1 MIVALFRRYKF
12 FFFIGLAILGI
23 QIFLAYKSIKIPIES
38 SDGEGRWSEK
48 ASNKREFT
56 KSPRQ
61 KHLAAQ
67 NDDED
72 IINSNIQ
79 QQDVAHKSEK
89 SSSSNLLSDLRFK
102 PKCDIL
108 NDREVVSAVQRA
120 RTQNCKEHIIDVACQ
135 IKSNTFYPE
144 HLPNT
149 CPSGNY
155 IANRSLGCFKDDK
168 KHRLLPGFYSNFK
181 ETNSPK
187 KCIQMCLQSGYLYA
201 GVQYSTECFCGNTEP
216 PTDTK
221 LPDPN
226 CNMKCPAEPKS
237 ACGGYYTINVYETG
251 IASKLRIMRLLPVV
265 CSLNRFR
272 IFSTNCGSST
282 KNPRQEDSSRFPAD
296 TQWESAET
304 GSPIAQGAVQC

>member
-1 MIVALFRRYKF
+1 MIVALFRRYKL

-23 QIFLAYKSIKIPIES
+23 QIFLAYKSIKIPIGPSHGES
-38 SDGEGRWSEK
+38 KWSEK
-48 ASNKREFT
+48 VINFKKEFT
-56 KSPRQ
+56 KSSQ
-61 KHLAAQ
+61 KHFATH

-89 SSSSNLLSDLRFK
+89 LSSSNLLSDLKFK

-108 NDREVVSAVQRA
+108 NDREVLSAVQRA
-120 RTQNCKEHIIDVACQ
+120 RSQSCKEHIIDVACQ

-201 GVQYSTECFCGNTEP
+201 GVQYSTECFCGNKEP
-216 PTDTK
+216 PADTK
-221 LPDPN
+221 LPDPS

-251 IASKLRIMRLLPVV
+251 IASELHQYQIPRLDNFNLKLEPTFYHFMYLYTI
-265 CSLNRFR
+265 S
-272 IFSTNCGSST
+272 
-282 KNPRQEDSSRFPAD
+282 KN
-296 TQWESAET
+296 
-304 GSPIAQGAVQC
+304 I

>member
-1 MIVALFRRYKF
+1 MIVVLFRRYKLF
-12 FFFIGLAILGI
+12 FLIGLAILGI
-23 QIFLAYKSIKIPIES
+23 QIFLAYKSFKIPLES
-38 SDGEGRWSEK
+38 KFDRNNDK
-48 ASNKREFT
+48 VNSNKF
-56 KSPRQ
+56 SPNKQ
-61 KHLAAQ
+61 LTQ

-89 SSSSNLLSDLRFK
+89 SSLSNPLSELNFK
-102 PKCDIL
+102 PQCDIS
-108 NDREVVSAVQRA
+108 NDKEVLSAVQRA
-120 RTQNCKEHIIDVACQ
+120 KTQKCKKHIIDVACQ

-187 KCIQMCLQSGYLYA
+187 KCIQLCLQSGYLYA
-201 GVQYSTECFCGNTEP
+201 GVQYSTECFCGSNEP
-216 PTDTK
+216 PVESK
-221 LPDPN
+221 LPDPS

-251 IASKLRIMRLLPVV
+251 IASE
-265 CSLNRFR
+265 F
-272 IFSTNCGSST
+272 F
-282 KNPRQEDSSRFPAD
+282 
-296 TQWESAET
+296 
-304 GSPIAQGAVQC
+304 